1 MIKLFRIEFK
11 KILTYKTFWI
21 IIGLYFLFLVLGII
35 MAQYILNNIV
45 NDINKH
51 SPIPLPHVT
60 LYFFPEVWQNVT
72 FFASIRYVLI
82 FPAIIIMILITNE
95 FTNKTIRQNIV
106 TGMSKQEFLISK
118 LQFIFLLSIV
128 ITIILTVFIIILGIS
143 NSDEQQMKLMW
154 HGIVFIPVFFLQVT
168 VFMIF
173 AFFCG
178 FLLRNTG
185 LAIALFTLY
194 ALIIEPVVYFI
205 LKIPYL
211 QPNHISQY
219 LPVNTVIRLVEYP
232 SISMLH
238 KVMNL
243 TLQEGVNLVH
253 CLIAILYGV
262 VMIGVVSLVMHRKD
276 L

>member
-21 IIGLYFLFLVLGII
+21 LVGLYFLFLVLGII

-106 TGMSKQEFLISK
+106 TGMSKQEFLVSK
-118 LQFIFLLSIV
+118 LQFIFLLSLV

-154 HGIVFIPVFFLQVT
+154 HGLVFIPVFFLQVT

-194 ALIIEPVVYFI
+194 SLIIEPVVYFI
-205 LKIPYL
+205 LKIPFL
-211 QPNHISQY
+211 QPNQVSQY
-219 LPVNTVIRLVEYP
+219 LPVNAVIRLVEYP

-243 TLQEGVNLVH
+243 NLQEGVNTMH
-253 CLIAILYGV
+253 CLIVILYAV
-262 VMIGVVSLVMHRKD
+262 VMIGLVFLVMHRKD

>member
-1 MIKLFRIEFK
+1 
-11 KILTYKTFWI
+11 
-21 IIGLYFLFLVLGII
+21 

-82 FPAIIIMILITNE
+82 FPAIIVMILITNE

-106 TGMSKQEFLISK
+106 NGMSRQEFLISK
-118 LQFIFLLSIV
+118 LQFIVLLSLV
-128 ITIILTVFIIILGIS
+128 ITIFLTLFIIILGIS
-143 NSDEQQMKLMW
+143 NSDDQQMKLIW
-154 HGIVFIPVFFLQVT
+154 QGLVFIPVFYLQVIA
-168 VFMIF
+168 FMIY
-173 AFFCG
+173 AFFFG
-178 FLLRNTG
+178 FMMRNTG

-205 LKIPYL
+205 LKIPFL
-211 QPNHISQY
+211 QPNHISQW
-219 LPVNTVIRLVEYP
+219 LPVNVVIRLVEYP
-232 SISMLH
+232 AIQMLH
-238 KVMNL
+238 NVMRL
-243 TLQEGVNLVH
+243 DLQVGVNPVH
-253 CLIAILYGV
+253 CLVAFLYAV
-262 VMIGVVSLVMHRKD
+262 AMIGIVFWAMMKKD

>member
-1 MIKLFRIEFK
+1 MIRLFRIEFK
-11 KILTYKTFWI
+11 KILAYKTFWI
-21 IIGLYFLFLVLGII
+21 ITGLYFLFLVLGII

-82 FPAIIIMILITNE
+82 FPAIIILILVTNE
-95 FTNKTIRQNIV
+95 FTNKTIRQNIT

-118 LQFIFLLSIV
+118 LQFIFLLSLI
-128 ITIILTVFIIILGIS
+128 ITIVLTVFIICLGIS

-178 FLLRNTG
+178 FLMRNTG
-185 LAIALFTLY
+185 LAIAIFTLY
-194 ALIIEPVVYFI
+194 SLIIEPVVYFI

-211 QPNHISQY
+211 QPNQVSQY
-219 LPVNTVIRLVEYP
+219 LPVNAVIRLVEYP

-243 TLQEGVNLVH
+243 TLQEGVNMVH
-253 CLIAILYGV
+253 CIVAIIYA
-262 VMIGVVSLVMHRKD
+262 VMLVGIVFWVMKRKD